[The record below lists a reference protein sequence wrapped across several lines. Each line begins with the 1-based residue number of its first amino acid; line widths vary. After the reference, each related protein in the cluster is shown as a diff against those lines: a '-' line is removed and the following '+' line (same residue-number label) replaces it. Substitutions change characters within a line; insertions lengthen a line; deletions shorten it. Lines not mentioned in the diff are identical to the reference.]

1 MNHYFTNNE
10 NLKSEIRYI
19 NYNIENVSLTFA
31 SDNGVFSKNEIDYGS
46 DFLVK
51 TFLKNSHIKKG
62 NFLDLGCGYGFIGL
76 TLKKLLNINITLS
89 DVNKRAVHLA
99 KMNSKSNNLESNIY
113 LSDGFANIN
122 DTFDVIITNPPIRVG
137 KEILLKLLN
146 ESLTHLKDNGEL
158 WFVMRKDQ
166 GVKSIMNI
174 LEEKHK
180 CDIVDKSKGF
190 YIIKCYQGYKLT
202 ESEKYAII

>member
-19 NYNIENVSLTFA
+19 NYNIENVFLTFA

-51 TFLKNSHIKKG
+51 TFLKFSHIKEG

-89 DVNKRAVHLA
+89 DVNKRAIHLA

-146 ESLTHLKDNGEL
+146 GSLEHLKNNGEL

-166 GVKSIMNI
+166 GVKSILKI
-174 LEEKHK
+174 LNEKSNWE
-180 CDIVDKSKGF
+180 IMAKSKGF
-190 YIIKCYQGYKLT
+190 YIVKIT
-202 ESEKYAII
+202 V